1 MGNGPGTERGANL
14 TGRLLVATPSE
25 GGGVFARS
33 VVLLLHHGDDGAQ
46 GVILN
51 RPLAADV
58 DVVLPG
64 WGRLAVGPP
73 TLYQGGPV
81 APDSALGL
89 TTVRDV
95 GSAPPGVRRLVEGS
109 LLVGGT
115 GLVDLDIEPLD
126 LLGVV
131 DGVRIFAGYAG
142 WGQGQL
148 EAEISDGAWYVV
160 DAEAGDVLTRHN
172 DRLWA
177 TVLARQSGALAMV
190 AFFPADPNWN

>member
-1 MGNGPGTERGANL
+1 M
-14 TGRLLVATPSE
+14 
-25 GGGVFARS
+25 
-33 VVLLLHHGDDGAQ
+33 
-46 GVILN
+46 
-51 RPLAADV
+51 
-58 DVVLPG
+58 
-64 WGRLAVGPP
+64 
-73 TLYQGGPV
+73 
-81 APDSALGL
+81 
-89 TTVRDV
+89 RDV

-177 TVLARQSGALAMV
+177 TVLARQGGALAMV

>member
-46 GVILN
+46 G
-51 RPLAADV
+51 
-58 DVVLPG
+58 VLPG

-177 TVLARQSGALAMV
+177 TVLARQGGALAMV
-190 AFFPADPNWN
+190 AFFPADPNWNYDGLRAPQDD

>member
-131 DGVRIFAGYAG
+131 DGVRIFAGSSG
-142 WGQGQL
+142 PFDRKRMRPSDDIVG
-148 EAEISDGAWYVV
+148 IS
-160 DAEAGDVLTRHN
+160 
-172 DRLWA
+172 
-177 TVLARQSGALAMV
+177 
-190 AFFPADPNWN
+190 PAPESIMRIG

>member
-109 LLVGGT
+109 LLVGG
-115 GLVDLDIEPLD
+115 
-126 LLGVV
+126 
-131 DGVRIFAGYAG
+131 YAG

-177 TVLARQSGALAMV
+177 TVLARQGGALAMV